1 MLKKCFTKLIE
12 KAKEARLKAYVPY
25 SKFSVGSAVLTNDG
39 FIFTGCNI
47 ENISFGLSICAERVA
62 IFKAI
67 SAGYQEFKA
76 IAIVG
81 NTRGPCTPCGACR
94 QVMIE
99 FSPEMDV
106 IMTNLQNEIKIKKA
120 NKLLPNAFIKQ
131 SIKEK

>member
-1 MLKKCFTKLIE
+1 LKKYFTKLIE
-12 KAKEARLKAYVPY
+12 KAKEARLKAYAPY
-25 SKFSVGSAVLTNDG
+25 SKFIVGSAVMTDDG
-39 FIFTGCNI
+39 FIFTGCNV

-67 SAGYQEFKA
+67 SAGYQKFKA

-81 NTRGPCTPCGACR
+81 DTRGPCVPCGACR

-106 IMTNLQNEIKIKKA
+106 IMTNLQNEITIQKA
-120 NKLLPNAFIKQ
+120 KELLPNAFI
-131 SIKEK
+131 

>member
-1 MLKKCFTKLIE
+1 MKKYFSELIE
-12 KAKEARLKAYVPY
+12 KAKKARIKAYAPY
-25 SKFSVGSAVLTNDG
+25 SKFVVGSAVMTDDG

-67 SAGYQEFKA
+67 SAGYQKFKA
-76 IAIVG
+76 IAIIS
-81 NTRGPCTPCGACR
+81 NTIEPCTPCGACR

-106 IMTNLQNEIKIKKA
+106 IMTNLQNETKIEKA

-131 SIKEK
+131 SIKEI

>member
-1 MLKKCFTKLIE
+1 LKKYFSTLIE
-12 KAKEARLKAYVPY
+12 KAKETRLKAYAPY
-25 SKFSVGSAVLTNDG
+25 SKFIVGSAVMTDDG

-67 SAGYQEFKA
+67 SAGYQKFKA

-81 NTRGPCTPCGACR
+81 DTRGPCVPCGACR

-106 IMTNLQNEIKIKKA
+106 IMTNLQNEIKIQKA
-120 NKLLPNAFIKQ
+120 KELLPNAFF
-131 SIKEK
+131 

>member
-1 MLKKCFTKLIE
+1 LKKYFSELIE
-12 KAKEARLKAYVPY
+12 KAKEARLKAYAPY
-25 SKFSVGSAVLTNDG
+25 SKFMVGSAVITDEG
-39 FIFTGCNI
+39 YIFTGCNI

-81 NTRGPCTPCGACR
+81 NTIEPCSPCGACR

-106 IMTNLQNEIKIKKA
+106 IMTNLQNEMKIKKA
-120 NKLLPNAFIKQ
+120 NKLLPNAFIEQ
-131 SIKEK
+131 SIKEI

>member
-1 MLKKCFTKLIE
+1 MKKYFSRLIE
-12 KAKEARLKAYVPY
+12 KAKEARLKAYTPY
-25 SKFSVGSAVLTNDG
+25 SQFTVGSALLTDNG
-39 FIFTGCNI
+39 FIFTGCNV

-67 SAGYQEFKA
+67 SAGYQKFEA

-81 NTRGPCTPCGACR
+81 DTRGPCVPCGACR

-106 IMTNLQNEIKIKKA
+106 IMTNLQNEIKIQKA
-120 NKLLPNAFIKQ
+120 KELLPNAFI
-131 SIKEK
+131 

>member
-1 MLKKCFTKLIE
+1 LKKYFIRLIE
-12 KAKEARLKAYVPY
+12 KAKEARLKAYAPY
-25 SKFSVGSAVLTNDG
+25 SKFIVGSAVMTDDG
-39 FIFTGCNI
+39 FIFTGCNV

-67 SAGYQEFKA
+67 SAGYQKFKA

-120 NKLLPNAFIKQ
+120 NKLVPNAFINQ
-131 SIKEK
+131 SIKEI

>member
-1 MLKKCFTKLIE
+1 LKKYFIRLIE
-12 KAKEARLKAYVPY
+12 KAKEARLKAYAPY
-25 SKFSVGSAVLTNDG
+25 SKFIVGSAVMTDDG
-39 FIFTGCNI
+39 FIFTGCNV

-67 SAGYQEFKA
+67 SAGYQKFKA

-81 NTRGPCTPCGACR
+81 DTRGPCVPCGACR

-106 IMTNLQNEIKIKKA
+106 IMTNLQNEIKIQKA
-120 NKLLPNAFIKQ
+120 KELLPNAFF
-131 SIKEK
+131 

>member
-1 MLKKCFTKLIE
+1 LKKYFIRLIE
-12 KAKEARLKAYVPY
+12 KAKEARLKAYAPY
-25 SKFSVGSAVLTNDG
+25 SKFIVGSAVMTDDG
-39 FIFTGCNI
+39 FIFTGCNV

-67 SAGYQEFKA
+67 SAGYQKFKA

-81 NTRGPCTPCGACR
+81 DTRGPCVPCGACR

-106 IMTNLQNEIKIKKA
+106 IMTNLQNEIKIQKA
-120 NKLLPNAFIKQ
+120 KELLPNAFI
-131 SIKEK
+131 